1 MKNKNIC
8 SNCASWNNKQ
18 AELHYTSSRG
28 FCTSQKLGFNTAKL
42 ENCSVFDRQNI
53 KPSTYTGVQDFEYRD
68 PAKHGAHDV
77 VKSRYGF
84 VTGEDFGCVHF
95 QEKK

>member
-8 SNCASWNNKQ
+8 LNCANWNNKQ
-18 AELHYTSSRG
+18 AELNYTEVSG
-28 FCTSQKLGFNTAKL
+28 FCTSQKLGFNIMKD
-42 ENCSVFDRQNI
+42 ENCAVFDRQNI
-53 KPSTYTGVQDFEYRD
+53 KQGTYTGVQGFEYRD
-68 PAKHGAHDV
+68 QAKHGAHDV

-84 VTGEDFGCVHF
+84 VTGEYFGCIHF